1 MPSLLDNLPQG
12 ALSSTT
18 GQGIAVA
25 ASTVAGA
32 IAAHFTSDTQVIAAV
47 GLLAGALVLVLF
59 PQRSA
64 APTVAAAPAT
74 DLATSLA
81 TLQKVVT
88 DADAVKSALAAIA
101 TPKPPVP

>member
-1 MPSLLDNLPQG
+1 
-12 ALSSTT
+12 
-18 GQGIAVA
+18 
-25 ASTVAGA
+25 
-32 IAAHFTSDTQVIAAV
+32 
-47 GLLAGALVLVLF
+47 VLVLF

>member
-64 APTVAAAPAT
+64 APTAAAPTA

-101 TPKPPVP
+101 TPKPPAP

>member
-1 MPSLLDNLPQG
+1 MASPLDNLPQG

-18 GQGIAVA
+18 GQGIAGA
-25 ASTVAGA
+25 AATVAGA
-32 IAAHFTSDTQVIAAV
+32 IAAHFTSDTKVIAAV
-47 GLLAGALVLVLF
+47 GLLTGSLMLVLF

-64 APTVAAAPAT
+64 VPPSATAPAA
-74 DLATSLA
+74 DLAASLA

-101 TPKPPVP
+101 TPKPPA